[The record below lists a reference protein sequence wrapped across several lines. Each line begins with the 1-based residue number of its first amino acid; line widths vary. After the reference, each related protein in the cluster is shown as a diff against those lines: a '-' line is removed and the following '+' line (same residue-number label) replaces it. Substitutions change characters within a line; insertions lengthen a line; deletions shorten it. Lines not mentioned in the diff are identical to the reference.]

1 MFLDF
6 PATPVRFA
14 WGGMGKRLVDE
25 IILSTVAGW
34 VLGIRVG
41 KAREG

>member
-1 MFLDF
+1 
-6 PATPVRFA
+6 
-14 WGGMGKRLVDE
+14 MGKRLVDE
-25 IILSTVAGW
+25 IILSTVAGR